1 MGQLETLS
9 ILLVQIRRDTH
20 MLPAERHEF
29 VKLSQLQEDQI
40 TSLDVFR
47 HPDFAPDL
55 VDQYDALMIGGLSDD
70 DCEKIALPD
79 FFDPFIDSLMALM
92 QRAIDRRIPS
102 LLSCGGFMLA
112 SELVGARV
120 VIDPDQAELGMYD
133 ITLTPAAL
141 QDPLFVGFPSSF
153 HAVSGHIKS
162 TVDLPEACIRLAYS
176 ERCHVHGFKVA
187 YAPFYAFQ
195 FHPEIS
201 CENLVARVSAYKE
214 KYFDTEAAYLEFI
227 QMSAST
233 EVANSMVSRFVE
245 LVAEELLH

>member
-1 MGQLETLS
+1 
-9 ILLVQIRRDTH
+9 

-40 TSLDVFR
+40 TTLDVFR
-47 HPDFAPDL
+47 HPEFAPDL
-55 VDQYDALMIGGLSDD
+55 VDQYDALLIGGLSDD
-70 DCEKIALPD
+70 DSEQIALPD
-79 FFDPFIDSLMALM
+79 AFDPFIQQLMALM
-92 QRAIDRRIPS
+92 QRAIDRKIPS

-120 VIDPDQAELGMYD
+120 VIDPAQAELGMYD

-141 QDPLFVGFPSSF
+141 QDPLFAGFPSSF

-162 TVDLPEACIRLAYS
+162 TVDLPESCFRLAYS
-176 ERCHVHGFKVA
+176 ERCQTHGFKVTL
-187 YAPFYAFQ
+187 APFYAFQ

-201 CENLVARVSAYKE
+201 CENLVARVSAYRE
-214 KYFDTEAAYLEFI
+214 KYFDSEEAYLEFI
-227 QMSAST
+227 QMSGST
-233 EVANSMVSRFVE
+233 EIANSMVRRFVE